1 MAKETKIRK
10 KERQMN
16 RLACTFLGGKN
27 TKENK
32 QKKKTNTTEWQQRTM
47 KYTENHRKDTE
58 SYIKAVFLCN
68 VLRKSIIFKL
78 HAKNTKHNEAILVE
92 VYS

>member
-32 QKKKTNTTEWQQRTM
+32 QKKKNQHNRM
-47 KYTENHRKDTE
+47 ATENYEIYRE
-58 SYIKAVFLCN
+58 P
-68 VLRKSIIFKL
+68 
-78 HAKNTKHNEAILVE
+78 
-92 VYS
+92 